1 MSALTLVP
9 TKRFSVFD
17 ASGSGK
23 PAKSA
28 PAAAT
33 APAAAAA
40 ADDPELTARLQS
52 LLTVGEEC
60 VTEEDL
66 RALLAKKPAF
76 NL

>member
-9 TKRFSVFD
+9 TKRFAVFE
-17 ASGSGK
+17 ASSSAST
-23 PAKSA
+23 AK
-28 PAAAT
+28 
-33 APAAAAA
+33 AAAAPA
-40 ADDPELTARLQS
+40 VAAAAPADDPELAARLQS

-66 RALLAKKPAF
+66 RTLLTKKPAF